1 MDPDTILFIPCLD
14 SIQPEKPKTMTPS
27 WFSLKVG
34 VGKGKD
40 YVQQQLFAVLTPNQS
55 EGDVLNPFAIC
66 AASFTT
72 AKISPTLKFAE
83 VSIHEGVLKS
93 DNARMEGLK
102 CSASALRVS
111 FPVLFNHKKVK
122 KDETLMVTS
131 SEYTKHIGR

>member
-1 MDPDTILFIPCLD
+1 
-14 SIQPEKPKTMTPS
+14 MTPS

-93 DNARMEGLK
+93 DNPRMDALK
-102 CSASALRVS
+102 CSASALRVCFS
-111 FPVLFNHKKVK
+111 VLCNPKKVK
-122 KDETLMVTS
+122 KDETLTVTS
-131 SEYTKHIGR
+131 SGAKKHLCR

>member
-1 MDPDTILFIPCLD
+1 MDPDTILFIPRLKL
-14 SIQPEKPKTMTPS
+14 IQLEKPTTMTPS
-27 WFSLKVG
+27 WLSLKVG

-40 YVQQQLFAVLTPNQS
+40 YVQQQLFGVLSPNQS
-55 EGDVLNPFAIC
+55 EGDVLNPFGVC

-93 DNARMEGLK
+93 DNPRMDGLK

-111 FPVLFNHKKVK
+111 FSVLYNPKKVK
-122 KDETLMVTS
+122 KDETLKVTS
-131 SEYTKHIGR
+131 SESTKHIGR

>member
-1 MDPDTILFIPCLD
+1 
-14 SIQPEKPKTMTPS
+14 
-27 WFSLKVG
+27 VG

-40 YVQQQLFAVLTPNQS
+40 YAQQQLFGVLSPNQP
-55 EGDVLNPFAIC
+55 EEDVLNPFGVC

-93 DNARMEGLK
+93 DNPRMGALK

-111 FPVLFNHKKVK
+111 FSVLCNPKKVK
-122 KDETLMVTS
+122 KDETLTVTS
-131 SEYTKHIGR
+131 SEAKKHLCR